1 MILLIEKGYT
11 KIKFDFT
18 LGNQIR
24 LAQQKLEEPMN
35 WSLKLGRVFGID
47 VKMHLTFLLIL
58 LWGAFAYGGNAGP
71 LYGITITLGLFSLV
85 FLHELGHS
93 LAAMGYGIKV
103 RDITLLPIGGVARL
117 ERMPEKPVQE
127 LVVALAG
134 PAVNVVL
141 AVILL
146 PVVALLT
153 LVQGGPLTL
162 ATFGEAGLV
171 GFLTF
176 LVMANIS
183 LAIFNMIPAFPLDG
197 GRVFRA
203 ILGFFTSYQQAT
215 QVAATTGRVLAM
227 GLGLFALFAGQ
238 FWLGLIALFIFFVG
252 GQEARAVAA
261 RGVLRQA
268 QAGQVVTRNGVA
280 LSPQATVGQVAPM
293 MFSHRQNDFV
303 VLDPASGE
311 FLGVATGNTIVRAAQ
326 QGQWYRRI
334 SDIMEQARHIP
345 AVAVSATLDEV
356 HDKLAESSS
365 RVAAVYDGLQFRG
378 LISVEDIYRMAR
390 LLSQPGMDGR
400 RVSWQSAG

>member
-1 MILLIEKGYT
+1 MS
-11 KIKFDFT
+11 
-18 LGNQIR
+18 
-24 LAQQKLEEPMN
+24 

-58 LWGAFAYGGNAGP
+58 AWGAFAYGGSAGP
-71 LYGITITLGLFSLV
+71 LYGIAITLGLFGLV

-141 AVILL
+141 AVALL
-146 PVVALLT
+146 PVVALLS
-153 LVQGGPLTL
+153 LAQGVPLTL
-162 ATFGEAGLV
+162 ATFGAAGPV

-176 LVMANIS
+176 LLMANVS

-203 ILGFFTSYQQAT
+203 LLGFFTSYQQAT
-215 QVAATTGRVLAM
+215 QVAATTGRVLAV
-227 GLGLFALFAGQ
+227 GLGLFAIFVGQ
-238 FWLGLIALFIFFVG
+238 FWLAMIALFIFFVG
-252 GQEARAVAA
+252 GQEAKAVVA

-268 QAGQVVTRNGVA
+268 QAGQAMARDRVA
-280 LSPQATVGQVAPM
+280 LSPQATVGEVAPM

-303 VLDPASGE
+303 VLDPANGE
-311 FLGVATGNTIVRAAQ
+311 FLGVATSGNILQAAQ
-326 QGQWYRRI
+326 QGQWHRRV
-334 SDIMEQARHIP
+334 SDIMQQARHIP
-345 AVAVSATLDEV
+345 TVAINTTLDEV
-356 HDKLAESSS
+356 QDKLAESSS
-365 RVAAVYDGLQFRG
+365 RVVAVYDGLHFRG

-390 LLSQPGMDGR
+390 FLSQSGMGSR
-400 RVSWQSAG
+400 RVSWQSAS